1 MAARAG
7 AADAGAVGVPAEVF
21 EAAEA
26 QLASAI
32 AQAALFKLFNRKA
45 RRDRDRCIGVFGP
58 V

>member
-1 MAARAG
+1 M
-7 AADAGAVGVPAEVF
+7 PAELF
-21 EAAEA
+21 EATEA